1 MFSAPPWSDLE
12 KGSLNIL
19 RSRVRDSSID
29 TFKEKWENN
38 RLLAFEETLREGS
51 DIFSWI
57 LERNGFASGTELE
70 GYLKGKNRVL
80 DAGCGNGR
88 VTALLRR
95 YAPRATEIV
104 GIDLISPEIARE
116 NLQMFHL
123 SDNVHFLK
131 KDLSGDLADL
141 GKFDFIYCQ
150 EVLHHL
156 SDPEQALHNLCSL
169 LSSKGEIAVYVYRK
183 KAPVRE
189 FVDDYVRSKISG
201 LAYEEAM
208 RACKQITELG
218 RSLSQ
223 RRIKIQVPRVDL
235 LEIEE
240 GEYDLQRFI
249 YHFFAKCFWNPD
261 LSFLENAA
269 INFDWYHPQIAS
281 RHTLEEVREWFIRAK
296 LRITHEHLDFYG
308 ITLRGKRA

>member
-1 MFSAPPWSDLE
+1 M
-12 KGSLNIL
+12 
-19 RSRVRDSSID
+19 RDNTID
-29 TFKEKWENN
+29 TFKEKWEHN
-38 RLLAFEETLREGS
+38 RRLAFEETLREGS
-51 DIFSWI
+51 NIFSWM
-57 LERNGFASGTELE
+57 LGRNGFSSDTELE
-70 GYLKGKNRVL
+70 AYLRDKRCVL

-95 YAPRATEIV
+95 YAPSTTEIV
-104 GIDLISPEIARE
+104 GIDLVSPEIARE

-123 SDNVHFLK
+123 SHNVHFLK
-131 KDLSGDLADL
+131 KDLSGDLTDL

-156 SDPEQALHNLCSL
+156 ADPEQALHDLCSL

-189 FVDDYVRSKISG
+189 FVDDYVRGKISE
-201 LAYEEAM
+201 LAYEEAIG
-208 RACKQITELG
+208 ACKQITELG

-223 RRIKIQVPRVDL
+223 RGIKIQVPRVDV

-240 GEYDLQRFI
+240 GEYDLQRSI

-261 LSFLENAA
+261 LAFRENAA
-269 INFDWYHPQIAS
+269 INFDWYHPKIAT
-281 RHTLEEVREWFIRAK
+281 RHTFEEVREWFMRAK
-296 LRITHEHLDFYG
+296 LAIIHEKVDLYEITV
-308 ITLRGKRA
+308 RGKLM